1 MTEPRDERGLISLP
15 APGSR
20 VVVRYLI
27 STGQATDALGELL
40 SIEDQ
45 TVVVN
50 GVRGVERI
58 AVADI
63 VAAKEVPPRRP
74 PLPHRSR
81 GEGRSTHIT
90 HRVSVSST
98 EGFTVSQPSQSS
110 SPDGGDSAKEDAV
123 PELEVDQTIAPRP
136 EEEIADVLNE
146 EPDSGVSQEDE
157 V

>member
-1 MTEPRDERGLISLP
+1 MTEPRDERGLISLT

-40 SIEDQ
+40 SIDDQ

-63 VAAKEVPPRRP
+63 VAAKEVPPRHVRRR
-74 PLPHRSR
+74 RSPTR
-81 GEGRSTHIT
+81 
-90 HRVSVSST
+90 
-98 EGFTVSQPSQSS
+98 
-110 SPDGGDSAKEDAV
+110 
-123 PELEVDQTIAPRP
+123 
-136 EEEIADVLNE
+136 
-146 EPDSGVSQEDE
+146 
-157 V
+157 